1 MKNIGQ
7 RKNKPWHIT
16 SLLHYLKNS
25 RQSIFGYSSMIFLLG
40 RIKNYYTTLYKM
52 IELMEMLIEPN
63 IKNRLT
69 YSSI

>member
-1 MKNIGQ
+1 MATKKQ
-7 RKNKPWHIT
+7 T
-16 SLLHYLKNS
+16 LALLLLYLFKNS
-25 RQSIFGYSSMIFLLG
+25 RHSNFGYLRMIFLLG

-69 YSSI
+69 HSSI